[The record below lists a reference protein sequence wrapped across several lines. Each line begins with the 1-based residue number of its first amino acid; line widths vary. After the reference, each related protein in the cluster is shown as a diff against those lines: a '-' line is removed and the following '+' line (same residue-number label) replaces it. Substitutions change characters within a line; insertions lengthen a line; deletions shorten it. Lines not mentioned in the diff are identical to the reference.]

1 MDFEYA
7 PEHEA
12 FREELRGWLA
22 ANLPPDLCLDDAA
35 DDRVAGDRETFE
47 RRRAWQKT
55 MYAAGWVG
63 INWPKEYGGRAA
75 SLMERVIWDEEYA
88 ASRAPV
94 LPGNMGLNLI
104 GPTIIQWGTDEQRRR
119 HLPSIL
125 SGEEVWC
132 QGFSEPGA
140 GSDLAS
146 LSTRAVDSGDHFVVN
161 GQKVWTS
168 GAQYAHWI
176 FLLARTDPDLPK
188 HQGIS
193 AFLVPMTTPGITVR
207 PLVLMTGHPH
217 FNEVFFSDVLVPK
230 AQLLGPLN
238 HGWKVSTTT
247 LMHERHSTGARN
259 PIGQVAG
266 LIAVARRLR
275 VDGAAAWDDLR
286 MRQRLAQLAIDC
298 EAMRYTRYRSLT
310 RQSRGEPPGPEGS
323 VLKLSGSELGVRIA
337 DAAGELLGMHAL
349 VNRSTDTV
357 PDAPRWFN
365 RLIAARQYTIS
376 AGTSEI
382 QRNII
387 AERVLGLPKG

>member
-12 FREELRGWLA
+12 FRKEFRGWLA
-22 ANLPPDLCLDDAA
+22 ASLPPELCLDDAA
-35 DDRVAGDRETFE
+35 DDRVASDRETFE

-55 MYAAGWVG
+55 MHGAGWVG

-75 SLMERVIWDEEYA
+75 TLIERVIWDEEYTA
-88 ASRAPV
+88 ARAPV

-104 GPTIIQWGTDEQRRR
+104 GPTIIHWGTDAQRHR

-125 SGEEVWC
+125 SGDEVWC

-146 LSTRAVDSGDHFVVN
+146 LATRAVDRGDHFVVN

-176 FLLARTDPDLPK
+176 FLLARTDPSVPK

-193 AFLVPMTTPGITVR
+193 AFLVPMNSPGITVR

-217 FNEVFFSDVLVPK
+217 FNEVFFSDVVVPK
-230 AQLLGPLN
+230 SQLLGPLN

-247 LMHERHSTGARN
+247 LMYERHSTGARN
-259 PIGQVAG
+259 PIGQVRD
-266 LIAVARRLR
+266 LIAVARRLHA
-275 VDGAAAWDDLR
+275 DGGAAWDDAR
-286 MRQRLAQLAIDC
+286 IRQRLAQLVIDC
-298 EAMRYTRYRSLT
+298 HAMRYTRYRNLT
-310 RQSRGEPPGPEGS
+310 RQLRGDAPGPEGS

-349 VNRSTDTV
+349 INRGTELV

-387 AERVLGLPKG
+387 GERVLGLPKG